1 MIKQEKAEKDY
12 LSGMKYKDIA
22 EKYGIS
28 INTVK
33 SWKQRYKWQR
43 GAPNKKNAPKK
54 QKSMHTKQKKVA
66 HKVAEQIENN
76 DKLTDKRKMFCLFY
90 LQRYN
95 ATWAYQQAYG
105 VSYETAHSAAFRLLA
120 DDSIKKQLTEL
131 KEQQAAE
138 LYASANDILLGYLKQ
153 AAADINDVI
162 EFRTEKHLVYSKVRD
177 KEGPYEDSSGHFR
190 YEPKIDPETGEQA
203 YYYEHIVKLKDSNQI
218 DTSNIKSIKID
229 KGEPVVEMYDKQKA
243 MKELLARLPT
253 DNPLFKARI
262 KKAEADADISAGK
275 AKSYNDAM
283 KDDDSVV
290 IVDDIPDDVGDSD
303 ASAD

>member
-1 MIKQEKAEKDY
+1 MTKQEKAEKDY

-43 GAPNKKNAPKK
+43 GAPKKKNAPKK
-54 QKSMHTKQKKVA
+54 QKSMHTKQKKGA
-66 HKVAEQIENN
+66 HKIAEQIENN

-105 VSYETAHSAAFRLLA
+105 GSYNTARTNGSRLLA
-120 DDSIKKQLTEL
+120 NADTKQLLTEL
-131 KEQQAAE
+131 KEQQATE
-138 LYASANDILLGYLKQ
+138 LYAGANDILLGYLKQ
-153 AAADINDVI
+153 ATADITDVV
-162 EFRTEKHLVYSKVRD
+162 EFKTEKHLAYTKVRD
-177 KEGPYEDSSGHFR
+177 KVGPYEDNGGHFR
-190 YEPKIDPETGEQA
+190 YDPKIDPETGEQA

-218 DTSNIKSIKID
+218 DTSNIKAIKID

-243 MKELLARLPT
+243 MKELLSRLPT
-253 DNPLFKARI
+253 DNPLFKAQI
-262 KKAEADADISAGK
+262 KRAEAEANISAGK

-283 KDDDSVV
+283 KDDDSVI
-290 IVDDIPDDVGDSD
+290 IVDDIPDDAGDSD